1 MPKPKIF
8 YTLNAES
15 LKKDFGIESAK
26 GLTFE
31 EFCAREAKKE
41 EEGFTTEKLTKVL
54 EEKLKDNL

>member
-1 MPKPKIF
+1 MPKSKVF
-8 YTLNAES
+8 YTLDADS
-15 LKKDFGIESAK
+15 LEKDFGIVSAK

-54 EEKLKDNL
+54 KEKLKESK

>member
-1 MPKPKIF
+1 MPKPKII

-41 EEGFTTEKLTKVL
+41 EEGFTTEKLAKVL
-54 EEKLKDNL
+54 KEKL

>member
-1 MPKPKIF
+1 MPRPKVF
-8 YTLNAES
+8 YTLDADS
-15 LKKDFGIESAK
+15 LEKDFGIVSAK

-54 EEKLKDNL
+54 KEKLKESR